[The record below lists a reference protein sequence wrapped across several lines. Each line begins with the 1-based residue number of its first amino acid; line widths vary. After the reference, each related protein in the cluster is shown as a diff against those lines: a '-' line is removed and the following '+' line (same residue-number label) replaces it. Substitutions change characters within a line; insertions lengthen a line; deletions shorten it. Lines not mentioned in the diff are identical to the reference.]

1 MTMLSFCNR
10 ACIESFMATPE
21 PAEPTRAAARC
32 ASCEAVLKPSLP
44 PITSEGRALL
54 VELHR
59 VTNGRGP
66 VLERA
71 LASLDRES
79 VHALR
84 LVIRDLEFGRTE
96 LRSKAR
102 RLGLGGLL

>member
-1 MTMLSFCNR
+1 MLSFCNR
-10 ACIESFMATPE
+10 ACVESYAAKSE
-21 PAEPTRAAARC
+21 PDEPPTASRC
-32 ASCEAVLKPSLP
+32 ASCKAPLKPPAAPL
-44 PITSEGRALL
+44 TSEARALL

-84 LVIRDLEFGRTE
+84 FVIRELEFSRAE

>member
-1 MTMLSFCNR
+1 MLSFCNR
-10 ACIESFMATPE
+10 GCVELYAAKPE
-21 PAEPTRAAARC
+21 PDEPPAAARC
-32 ASCEAVLKPSLP
+32 ASCRAPLKSPIPVL
-44 PITSEGRALL
+44 TSEARALL

-84 LVIRDLEFGRTE
+84 FVIRELEFSRAE

-102 RLGLGGLL
+102 RLGFGGLL

>member
-1 MTMLSFCNR
+1 MLSFCDR
-10 ACIESFMATPE
+10 ACVDSYAAKPE
-21 PAEPTRAAARC
+21 PDEPPSASRC
-32 ASCEAVLKPSLP
+32 ASCKAPLKPPAAPL
-44 PITSEGRALL
+44 TSEARALL

-66 VLERA
+66 VLERG

-79 VHALR
+79 VQALR
-84 LVIRDLEFGRTE
+84 LAIRDLEFGRTE

-102 RLGLGGLL
+102 RLGLPGLM

>member
-1 MTMLSFCNR
+1 MLSFCDR
-10 ACIESFMATPE
+10 ACVESYAAKPE
-21 PAEPTRAAARC
+21 PDEPPVGARC
-32 ASCEAVLKPSLP
+32 ASCRAPLKPAAAPL
-44 PITSEGRALL
+44 TSEARALL

-59 VTNGRGP
+59 VTHGRGP

-84 LVIRDLEFGRTE
+84 LVVRDLEFGRAE

>member
-1 MTMLSFCNR
+1 MLSFCNR

-21 PAEPTRAAARC
+21 PTEPAAARC
-32 ASCEAVLKPSLP
+32 ASCGAVLKAPAP
-44 PITSEGRALL
+44 PLTSEARALL

-59 VTNGRGP
+59 VMNGRGP
-66 VLERA
+66 VLERT
-71 LASLDRES
+71 LASLDPAS

-84 LVIRDLEFGRTE
+84 LVIRDLEFGRSE

>member
-1 MTMLSFCNR
+1 MLSFCNR

-21 PAEPTRAAARC
+21 PAEPRAAGRC
-32 ASCEAVLKPSLP
+32 ASCGAAPKAPVP
-44 PITSEGRALL
+44 PLTSEGRALL

-84 LVIRDLEFGRTE
+84 LVVRDLEFGRCE

>member
-1 MTMLSFCNR
+1 MLSFCDR
-10 ACIESFMATPE
+10 ACVESYAAKLE
-21 PAEPTRAAARC
+21 PHEPPTASRC
-32 ASCEAVLKPSLP
+32 ASCGAALKPL
-44 PITSEGRALL
+44 TSEARALL

-84 LVIRDLEFGRTE
+84 LVVRDLEFGRAE

>member
-1 MTMLSFCNR
+1 MLSFCNR
-10 ACIESFMATPE
+10 ACVESYVATPE
-21 PAEPTRAAARC
+21 PVEPRADVRC
-32 ASCEAVLKPSLP
+32 ASCRAALKAPAPRL
-44 PITSEGRALL
+44 TSEARALL

-59 VTNGRGP
+59 VTRGRGP

-71 LASLDRES
+71 LASLDPES

-84 LVIRDLEFGRTE
+84 LVVRDLEFGRTE